1 MPGGIC
7 PHRQGVR
14 LPAAVRLRRIRF
26 MLRSSA
32 AFAAPTPTAAVGYQQ
47 LRAMGYS
54 RKTLKAA
61 IDSGH
66 LFHARR
72 DVYLWRG
79 ATPRQRSAARIG
91 GRVDCIS
98 RLAELGIFVLD
109 ETELHVQVAP
119 NASRL
124 RSSADRRTPL
134 VRAPSTHRGRVHWRC
149 TGAAPDDTVTPL
161 VEALAQ
167 AFGCQG
173 VRATIASIDSAL
185 HTGKLSERD
194 LDLLF
199 QLAPE
204 RYRVIRGLI
213 DGRAESGPET
223 YARLIAR
230 EFGLP
235 IELQKRIDGVGRVD
249 LVVDGWLVIE
259 CDSREFHSTWEAQQ
273 EDHRRDMALAARGY
287 ARIRVTAH
295 QLFTEPH
302 VLREAI
308 RGLLATR
315 PVA

>member
-1 MPGGIC
+1 MP
-7 PHRQGVR
+7 
-14 LPAAVRLRRIRF
+14 A
-26 MLRSSA
+26 S
-32 AFAAPTPTAAVGYQQ
+32 TAAMSYRQ
-47 LRAMGYS
+47 LRAMGYT
-54 RKTLKAA
+54 RKDIKSALET
-61 IDSGH
+61 GY

-72 DVYLWRG
+72 DVYLWRD

-109 ETELHVQVAP
+109 ERKLHVQVRP
-119 NASRL
+119 TGSRL
-124 RSSADRRTPL
+124 RSASDRRTPL
-134 VRAPSTHRGRVHWRC
+134 GRARPGDGGRVHWRHS
-149 TGAAPDDTVTPL
+149 GAEADDTIVPT

-167 AFGCQG
+167 AFACQG

-185 HTGKLSERD
+185 HTGRLSERD

-199 QLAPE
+199 RLAPD
-204 RYRVIRGLI
+204 RYRAIRGLI

-230 EFGLP
+230 ELGRLV
-235 IELQKRIDGVGRVD
+235 ELQKQIDGVGRVD

-259 CDSREFHSTWEAQQ
+259 CDSREFHSSWDAQQ

-287 ARIRVTAH
+287 VRVRVTAN
-295 QLFTEPH
+295 QLFTAPH
-302 VLREAI
+302 LLREAI

-315 PVA
+315 SPA